1 MKKIHTPRI
10 IWYVTVFAAY
20 GKRLTS
26 VEKIII
32 LTVISIFL
40 PLTATAQSHQTDS
53 VKAHRLD
60 EIVVESS
67 YITREDDHILA
78 VPTKEQ
84 RRHAVSGYDLL
95 RNIMIPGITVDRTS
109 GIVNTPAGN
118 ATVYIDGRE
127 AEFREVQSL
136 RPKDIASVEYYDLP
150 SGVYAKDAAAI
161 NFILKKQE
169 NGGYTQ
175 IDALQGLGFLNG
187 NYNLISKYVI
197 GTKSINLWGGYFLEN
212 PKSSIDEQETF
223 SLEDN
228 LLKRETVYNGADNKT
243 TEKYVQASISNRSN
257 KYIWMLRGG
266 MACKGYRNNADGNT
280 INNGIFDSA
289 FHNPEIVGIASR
301 NKTLRPSVYF
311 YGLHTIS
318 DTKSLDYVIDS
329 YYSRNDYKRS
339 YEADENSYCSTVK
352 ENYWYTKVN
361 ANYSMALSHRNR
373 LAFMLYEFLRI
384 SDSEYFGVSEYSQD
398 LHSSETILFADYSQQ
413 LGSFF
418 YDINPGVSF
427 LTYMLNGMKA
437 INHVSPRL
445 QARMAYMIDR
455 RHQFQF
461 AFALGNT
468 YPRINTINNVEQQI
482 DPIIILKGNPKM
494 DNSILLSPR
503 LSYNVNLNKF
513 GIELGTTYFYQ
524 NHTII
529 SDYYVRDGHL
539 ISTFRDDCIYR
550 KPSADIS
557 FTYKPSNSLN
567 MQISGDW
574 SRHITRSGNEN
585 RNLSSF
591 SGSANLNYYVGDFS
605 FGAWMSTP
613 VRDLVDCQISRKTFW
628 QYQLTVMWNHGNLA
642 IEANANNLFLV
653 KNRLEDEIITAV
665 YSVNRTNWNRRNNQ
679 YATIKVVYNFDYG
692 RKTSKSPKY
701 QHTESES
708 AILK

>member
-1 MKKIHTPRI
+1 M
-10 IWYVTVFAAY
+10 
-20 GKRLTS
+20 
-26 VEKIII
+26 EKIIF
-32 LTVISIFL
+32 LTVISIL
-40 PLTATAQSHQTDS
+40 LHLTAFSQSHQPDY

-60 EIVVESS
+60 EVVVESS
-67 YITREDDHILA
+67 YITRENDHILA

-95 RNIMIPGITVDRTS
+95 RNLMIPGISVNRTS

-175 IDALQGLGFLNG
+175 IDALQGLGFLSG
-187 NYNLISKYVI
+187 DYNLISKYVT
-197 GTKSINLWGGYFLEN
+197 GTKSINLWGGYSLEN

-228 LLKRETVYNGADNKT
+228 PLRRETVYKGADNKAAD
-243 TEKYVQASISNRSN
+243 EYVQASISNRGN

-266 MACKGYRNNADGNT
+266 MSWKDDRDNAVGST
-280 INNGIFDSA
+280 VSYGIFDSA

-329 YYSRNDYKRS
+329 YYSRNDYNRS

-352 ENYWYTKVN
+352 ENYWYTKIN
-361 ANYSMALSHRNR
+361 ANYSMALSRQNR

-384 SDSEYFGVSEYSQD
+384 SDSDYFGVSEYSQN
-398 LHSSETILFADYSQQ
+398 LHSSETILFADYSQR

-427 LTYMLNGMKA
+427 LTYRLKGMKS
-437 INHVSPRL
+437 INHLTPRL

-455 RHQFQF
+455 RQQFQF

-482 DPIIILKGNPKM
+482 DPIIILKGNPDM
-494 DNSILLSPR
+494 DNSILLSPC
-503 LSYNVNLNKF
+503 LSYNLNLNKF
-513 GIELGTTYFYQ
+513 GLELGTTYFYQ
-524 NHTII
+524 DHTII
-529 SDYYVRDGHL
+529 ADYHVRDGHL
-539 ISTFRDDCIYR
+539 ISTFRDDCVYH

-557 FTYKPSNSLN
+557 MTYKPSNSLN
-567 MQISGDW
+567 MQLSGEW
-574 SRHITRSGNEN
+574 SRHMTRGGAEH
-585 RNLSSF
+585 RNLSSL
-591 SGSANLNYYVGDFS
+591 SGSASLNYYIGDFS
-605 FGAWMSTP
+605 ISAWLSTP
-613 VRDLVDCQISRKTFW
+613 TRDLVDCQIRRKTFW
-628 QYQLTVMWNHGNLA
+628 QYQLSAMWNRGNWA
-642 IEANANNLFLV
+642 IEASANNLFLM
-653 KNRLEDEIITAV
+653 KNRFEDEIITAV
-665 YSVNRTNWNRRNNQ
+665 YSINRTNWNRMNNQ
-679 YATIKVVYNFDYG
+679 YATIKVVYCFDYG
-692 RKTSKSPKY
+692 KKTSKSPKY
-701 QHTESES
+701 QHTVSES